1 MSEDLKPGDFVTKT
15 VQLVRPIGQ
24 GGMGTVWLADH
35 LQLDTRVVVKVMAHG
50 LEHRADVLA
59 RFAREA
65 MICAQVKS
73 PHVVQVFD
81 TGTTEDGHPY
91 IVMEHLEGHDL
102 GKHLSE
108 HGPMMPGAF
117 APIVVQ
123 LAKALARAHR
133 AGIVH
138 RDLKPENVFLCENE
152 ASNEPF
158 VKLLD
163 FGTAKVELPSHKDM
177 TSTDTGQVIGTPLYM
192 SPEQI
197 LGEKEIDHRSDIWS
211 LGVVVFEALTGKT
224 PFEGPTIAALALAIH
239 DTTPKLSD
247 VVPEMPAAID
257 AWFSRACTRE
267 KTERFQSVREAA
279 DAFVVAATGA
289 PLMEP
294 IESLA
299 MRLPAPAS
307 ASVTE
312 RPVAMAPLIDT
323 LPKAGSNERKVTVA
337 ATAVIG
343 TALAL
348 GALLIAGSREHA
360 KQEAP
365 AAAIVQ
371 APQPVASP
379 APIEPPAPI
388 AELPMEPEPTAP
400 AAEAPKPPKPNPPMT
415 KGPKAAYVAPA
426 KAVRAVAAKSAEKP
440 AIAPSNPDEDLERL
454 SNITPPGAAATPS
467 SPASPVP
474 PKMEK
479 LPPPEIPPSE

>member
-1 MSEDLKPGDFVTKT
+1 
-15 VQLVRPIGQ
+15 
-24 GGMGTVWLADH
+24 VWLADH

-50 LEHRADVLA
+50 LEHRADILA

-81 TGTTEDGHPY
+81 TGTTDDGHPY

-102 GKHLSE
+102 GKHLQL
-108 HGPMMPGAF
+108 HGPMMPTAF
-117 APIVVQ
+117 VPIVVQ

-163 FGTAKVELPSHKDM
+163 FGTAKVELPSQKDM

-224 PFEGPTIAALALAIH
+224 PFEGATIAALALAIH
-239 DTTPKLSD
+239 DATPKLSD
-247 VVPEMPAAID
+247 VVPEMPAALD
-257 AWFSRACTRE
+257 AWFSRACTRD
-267 KTERFQSVREAA
+267 KSERFQSVREAA

-294 IESLA
+294 IESMAL
-299 MRLPAPAS
+299 RLPSTATVTA
-307 ASVTE
+307 TE
-312 RPVAMAPLIDT
+312 RPVSMSPLIDT
-323 LPKAGSNERKVTVA
+323 LPKPGSEQRKVTVA
-337 ATAVIG
+337 ATAVIA
-343 TALAL
+343 TALGLSAL
-348 GALLIAGSREHA
+348 MIARNH
-360 KQEAP
+360 EAP
-365 AAAIVQ
+365 KTQGIVQ
-371 APQPVASP
+371 IAPASATAI
-379 APIEPPAPI
+379 APPEATPPAPMPPPL
-388 AELPMEPEPTAP
+388 AEAPMEPEPTAP
-400 AAEAPKPPKPNPPMT
+400 AAEPAKPPKPNPPML
-415 KGPKAAYVAPA
+415 KGPKATWAPPA
-426 KAVRAVAAKSAEKP
+426 KAVRPVAAKSAEKAGEKAGEKAP
-440 AIAPSNPDEDLERL
+440 ANPDEDLERL
-454 SNITPPGAAATPS
+454 SNIPQPS
-467 SPASPVP
+467 
-474 PKMEK
+474 EK
-479 LPPPEIPPSE
+479 LPPPAIPAE